1 MLDQIGEGTY
11 GQVYKAVNKI
21 TGTFQFILYPRNSK
35 FTGEQVALKRVR
47 LENEKEGF
55 PITAIREVKILRQL
69 HHKNIVRLIDIVID
83 DISMDELKRTRANF
97 YLVFEYVD
105 HDLIGLLESKEL
117 VDFNKDQICSLF
129 KQLLEVSIET
139 G

>member
-1 MLDQIGEGTY
+1 M
-11 GQVYKAVNKI
+11 
-21 TGTFQFILYPRNSK
+21 
-35 FTGEQVALKRVR
+35 
-47 LENEKEGF
+47 
-55 PITAIREVKILRQL
+55 
-69 HHKNIVRLIDIVID
+69 DIVID

-129 KQLLEVSIET
+129 KQLLEVRFFFQRNNFQKKKTFLLSGTRLHSQYGIFT
-139 G
+139 SGY